1 MVNEVD
7 RRILENVKQELKPPT
22 EEEVN
27 RVVAKRMFGKT
38 AEKLLKYAPWSFLL
52 VKIMWKK
59 GEEPWEK

>member
-7 RRILENVKQELKPPT
+7 RRILAKVKQELKPPT

-52 VKIMWKK
+52 VKTMWKK

>member
-7 RRILENVKQELKPPT
+7 RRILENVKQELNPPT

-27 RVVAKRMFGKT
+27 RVVAKRMFGKN
-38 AEKLLKYAPWSFLL
+38 AAKMLKYAPWSFLL
-52 VKIMWKK
+52 IKTLWKK